1 MAAHEYD
8 PDDNFGHA
16 FHPHAGMDDED
27 ALETVAWQFLLLVN
41 PDDEDAAQEQFAAF
55 QQAIENHGE
64 GADPAE
70 VLRGIIDW
78 KAGFCVHEQDGQALM
93 EVVDELV
100 ARWQLRIDWGLDDD
114 EDEDDEDDGERPDP
128 ADLLHSAYAQLRAHH
143 YSLWTVETGEHT
155 LAGWIIRER
164 DEEAMQLVAASLGM
178 HARVGVG

>member
-8 PDDNFGHA
+8 PDDNFSHA
-16 FHPHAGMDDED
+16 FHPHTGVGDED
-27 ALETVAWQFLLLVN
+27 ALEMIAWQFLLLVN

-55 QQAIENHGE
+55 QQTIEKQGDD
-64 GADPAE
+64 ADPAVLLRE
-70 VLRGIIDW
+70 VIDW
-78 KAGFCVHEQDGQALM
+78 KSGFCVHEQDAQALM

-114 EDEDDEDDGERPDP
+114 DDDDHDDGEKPDP
-128 ADLLHSAYAQLRAHH
+128 ADLLQSAYAQLRAHH

-164 DEEAMQLVAASLGM
+164 DEETMQLVAAALGM